1 MPVSVLH
8 TLSYSSCCLTLS
20 GQPAKVLFLLLLL
33 TVVRSLC
40 YTIYPQPYITSQRKK
55 TLSTHSSPF
64 FPLLQSPFSQDPA
77 VKVRTKPSVLRPLV
91 RPASLASPPLFL
103 HPFPPCSLSVCP
115 FLSVLSVSFSS
126 DASPRKRPYRKRG
139 EKEGASFSISLPPP
153 TQPANIVQY
162 TSNQPPL
169 LSFHDSPHPARYF

>member
-1 MPVSVLH
+1 MYSASYATVTLFQCKTLPVMPVSVLH

-20 GQPAKVLFLLLLL
+20 GQPTKVLFLLLLL

-55 TLSTHSSPF
+55 KNPLYTF
-64 FPLLQSPFSQDPA
+64 FSLLPTFAESFLARSGSES
-77 VKVRTKPSVLRPLV
+77 KNETV
-91 RPASLASPPLFL
+91 RPSSIRPSGVPSSSPLFL

-126 DASPRKRPYRKRG
+126 DASPSSKETLSEKRRKGRRFFFYLTSP
-139 EKEGASFSISLPPP
+139 SPSPSQP
-153 TQPANIVQY
+153 T
-162 TSNQPPL
+162 
-169 LSFHDSPHPARYF
+169 